1 MASNQLILPPFKES
15 DKMGFLSPRT
25 HSIPGRRTAG
35 QRPARSPDPDTPAH
49 PSLPG
54 PFPSPAARER
64 DKELRPS
71 LSAGHGQAQGRKVP
85 QQTPGCQRWCE
96 EEKLGGEFIILG
108 VEGRQGRGIRPIP
121 AKRAPGELGLR
132 WKACLALQR
141 KANRPS
147 KSARVAEAPLE
158 KLPPLLHQ
166 LCAGPRSL
174 PGRQRRR
181 KG

>member
-1 MASNQLILPPFKES
+1 
-15 DKMGFLSPRT
+15 MGFLSPRT

-49 PSLPG
+49 PFLPG

-85 QQTPGCQRWCE
+85 RQTPGCQRWCE

-121 AKRAPGELGLR
+121 AERAPGELGLR
-132 WKACLALQR
+132 MEGLSRAPKKSKRSCQVRPGCRSPSGKTPSPLTSNFAPGLVPSRVGSGAGR
-141 KANRPS
+141 VKPARPS
-147 KSARVAEAPLE
+147 
-158 KLPPLLHQ
+158 
-166 LCAGPRSL
+166 
-174 PGRQRRR
+174 
-181 KG
+181 

>member
-35 QRPARSPDPDTPAH
+35 QRPARSPDPDTPGH

-54 PFPSPAARER
+54 PFPSPVARER

-71 LSAGHGQAQGRKVP
+71 LSARHGQAQGRKVP
-85 QQTPGCQRWCE
+85 RQTPGCQRWCE

-121 AKRAPGELGLR
+121 AKRAPGEPGLR

-166 LCAGPRSL
+166 TLRRASFP
-174 PGRQRRR
+174 PG
-181 KG
+181 